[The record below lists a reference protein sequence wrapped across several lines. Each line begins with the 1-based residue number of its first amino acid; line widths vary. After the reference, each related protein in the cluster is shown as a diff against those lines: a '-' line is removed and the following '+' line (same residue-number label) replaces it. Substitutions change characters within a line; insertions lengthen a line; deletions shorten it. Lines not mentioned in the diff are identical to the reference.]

1 MAAIGATNCDM
12 VKGEAP
18 NLKQAVDVWR
28 FPGHSGYGAQLLGL
42 DDAAF
47 VFRAILFDTYALV
60 GDWADDLYDLQ
71 GTVVSIVNDQGN
83 TFTNCLIQ
91 SVSAVNFTT
100 AKIPGS
106 NSDTRGEAEIRGVK
120 TS

>member
-1 MAAIGATNCDM
+1 M

-18 NLKQAVDVWR
+18 ALKQSVDVWR

-47 VFRAILFDTYALV
+47 VFRAIRFGTYAFV
-60 GDWADDLYDLQ
+60 GTWAGSLYAAQ
-71 GTVVSIVNDQGN
+71 GTIVSIVNDQGN

-91 SVSAVNFTT
+91 SVSAVDFTT

-106 NSDTRGEAEIRGVK
+106 SSDTRGEAEIRGVK